1 MFIKKS
7 KGPAIVTLPDGTSM
21 SRADLPP
28 ADTTRWVASR
38 KALVVRA
45 ISAGLI
51 EAAEACEIYNLSEE
65 ELADWCKKARSYGE
79 NALKATAAKK
89 YRQL

>member
-7 KGPAIVTLPDGTSM
+7 KGPAIVTLPDGTRM

-28 ADTTRWVASR
+28 SDTSRWVSSR

-51 EAAEACEIYNLSEE
+51 DAAEACALYNLSEE
-65 ELADWCKKARSYGE
+65 ELSDWCKKARSHGE
-79 NALKATAAKK
+79 KALKATAAKK